1 MTDGFPAARESLTL
15 GGRRNLGGRLFVVW
29 LALIGPGFL
38 SYGRSAAQVGKT
50 IDLGTRGLYCE
61 LHGSGKP
68 TVIVDVGVGESFQS
82 WSAVVAE
89 LSKTTSVFVYDR
101 AGYGRSGTG
110 PLPRDAGSEAA
121 DLHALLRKADIK
133 GPYVLVGHS
142 LGGLNM
148 QVFAREQA
156 ADVAGLVLL
165 DPPPRGWLAGDTFQ
179 GLKQMFL
186 KVTADLAKEAEA
198 AGRSRDESEARRAS
212 FLRTIAS
219 EQEEMFGRTAQQVIA
234 VTSFGKLPMVVI
246 ASGRPNPMFGA
257 EAEAWQRYWI
267 GESRKLSGLSARGE
281 FVLAER
287 SGHQIHG
294 DAPELVVAAI
304 RRLVAPGH

>member
-1 MTDGFPAARESLTL
+1 MTAWFPAGRKSRTH
-15 GGRRNLGGRLFVVW
+15 GSRRNLGWRLFVVW
-29 LALIGPGFL
+29 LALTGSGFL
-38 SYGRSAAQVGKT
+38 SHGPSAAQVGKT
-50 IDLGTRGLYCE
+50 IDLGTHGLYYE

-68 TVIVDVGVGESFQS
+68 TVVVDVGVGEPFQS

-101 AGYGRSGTG
+101 AGYGRSGMG

-165 DPPPRGWLAGDTFQ
+165 DPPPRGWLAGEAFV

-186 KVTADLAKEAEA
+186 KVTADLGKEAQA
-198 AGRSRDESEARRAS
+198 AERARDESEARRAP
-212 FLRTIAS
+212 FLRTVAS
-219 EQEEMFGRTAQQVIA
+219 EHGEMFGRTARQVLA
-234 VTSFGKLPMVVI
+234 VTSFGTLPTVVI

-257 EAEAWQRYWI
+257 EAEAFQKYWI
-267 GESRKLSGLSARGE
+267 EESRKLAGLSARGE

-287 SGHQIHG
+287 SGHQIHR

-304 RRLVAPGH
+304 HKLIAAGD